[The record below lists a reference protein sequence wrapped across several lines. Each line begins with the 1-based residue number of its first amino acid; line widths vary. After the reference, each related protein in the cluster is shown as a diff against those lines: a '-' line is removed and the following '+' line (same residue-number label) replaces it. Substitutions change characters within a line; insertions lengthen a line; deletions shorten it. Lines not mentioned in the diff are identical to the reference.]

1 MEQHPLSP
9 VRISGGNFLGW
20 ALGPHTV
27 NHTTASGSVITR
39 RSAPAET
46 MYRYRYQGDTSL
58 LHKITERFTA
68 ALSSLF
74 SGEQE
79 PFNGLVMV
87 PPPVSRADYTPV
99 VALVSAISRHTG
111 IPALQFAVQDSSPRP
126 DAGAP
131 RPQRRTFSFTS
142 PAAASI
148 FTGKHV
154 LVLDDIYRSGRSLG
168 AFCSLVR
175 SAGAASITV
184 MVGTLVADRS
194 RQNR

>member
-1 MEQHPLSP
+1 MEQHPSSP
-9 VRISGGNFLGW
+9 FRITGSNYRGW
-20 ALGPHTV
+20 ALGPHTESR
-27 NHTTASGSVITR
+27 TTPSGSTETR
-39 RSAPAET
+39 RSVPAEA
-46 MYRYRYQGDTSL
+46 MYRYRYQGDTSAL
-58 LHKITERFTA
+58 QEISCRFTD
-68 ALSSLF
+68 ALTTLF
-74 SGEQE
+74 SEKPE

-87 PPPVSRADYTPV
+87 PPPVSRTDYAPV

-142 PAAASI
+142 PAVSTI

-168 AFCSLVR
+168 AFCSLIK
-175 SAGAASITV
+175 SGEPASITV
-184 MVGTLVADRS
+184 LVGTLVADRT
-194 RQNR
+194 R